1 MNAKIFRTIF
11 SVLLV
16 LSILAACVGCGGS
29 SADPSSDPSTVPET
43 ETPATEAGGSAVAT
57 ERPEQYSPDEY
68 ILYQNVFYQDYGKQC
83 DGTQVS
89 KTGVYTSI
97 YDAYNERQ
105 RYYVWG
111 YYDQTKCC
119 DWQWEFVPQEGETL
133 PPVGSLVT
141 VTGTFAYDDSALDK
155 YWITDAHTE
164 LKTEYAGPTAE
175 RDMCAMSCTLER
187 VQMYNILSHADVFEG
202 QEFYAYGRIASTNSL
217 QDPYYDGSWQIGI
230 TWGGNLPAI
239 GTLVEISGVIENGT
253 LTVQSLDE
261 I

>member
-1 MNAKIFRTIF
+1 MNAKLLRTLL
-11 SVLLV
+11 SVLLI
-16 LSILAACVGCGGS
+16 LTILAACAACGS
-29 SADPSSDPSTVPET
+29 SEPPTDVSTVPET
-43 ETPATEAGGSAVAT
+43 ETPDTNVST
-57 ERPEQYSPDEY
+57 ERQEVTDPDEY
-68 ILYQNVFYQDYGKQC
+68 ILYQNVFYQDYGK
-83 DGTQVS
+83 DIAGTTVTKEGIFAS
-89 KTGVYTSI
+89 V
-97 YDAYNERQ
+97 YDAYNSCQ

-141 VTGTFAYDDSALDK
+141 VTGTFAYDESALDK
-155 YWITDAHTE
+155 YWIKDAHTE

-175 RDMCAMSCTLER
+175 RDMLAMSCTLER

-202 QEFYAYGRIASTNSL
+202 QEFYAYGRIASTNTL

-230 TWGGNLPAI
+230 SWNGNVPAI
-239 GTLVEISGVIENGT
+239 GTLVAISGVIENGT